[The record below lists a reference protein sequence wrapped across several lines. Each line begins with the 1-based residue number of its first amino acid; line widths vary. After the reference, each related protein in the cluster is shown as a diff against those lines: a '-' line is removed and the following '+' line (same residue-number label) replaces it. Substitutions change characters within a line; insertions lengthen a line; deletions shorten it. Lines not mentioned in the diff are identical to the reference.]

1 MANLKC
7 KYAHG
12 NKFST
17 NQGFRLTA
25 LGGMAVVPGDLDILI
40 AGTCCVDFSIMNHA
54 QKTLKGGGE
63 SGDTF
68 FAMLAYA
75 KVYRPRIIILENV
88 AGAPWLKS
96 SWGKKKGEPHGF
108 DDEFDKI
115 GYKAKFVKLDT
126 KNYYIPQT
134 RTRGYM
140 ISINI
145 QDLSVEQR
153 TRVDELLENWKNVV
167 VDYLKRPAST
177 PVSMWL
183 LPSDDPRLVHSRT
196 PWVDD
201 LEKSRKPPRWDAC
214 QVNYASYRQ
223 NLGLGDCRPLTSWG
237 TDGFF
242 VLPDFFQQKHSF
254 GLTERVLDTIDI
266 SHIRGINRGYD
277 DRYYL

>member
-1 MANLKC
+1 M
-7 KYAHG
+7 
-12 NKFST
+12 
-17 NQGFRLTA
+17 TA
-25 LGGMAVVPGDLDILI
+25 LGGMAVVPGDLDVLI

-54 QKTLKGGGE
+54 QKTLKAGGE

-88 AGAPWLKS
+88 SGAPWLIEK
-96 SWGKKKGEPHGF
+96 WPKTKKGDPHGF
-108 DDEFDKI
+108 DDEFRKI
-115 GYKAKFVKLDT
+115 GYKPQFVKLDT
-126 KNYYIPQT
+126 KDYYIPQT
-134 RTRGYM
+134 RKRGYM
-140 ISINI
+140 IAVNT
-145 QDLSVEQR
+145 QDQSDEE
-153 TRVDELLENWKNVV
+153 RVRIDKLLGTWETLITQELR
-167 VDYLKRPAST
+167 RPAST
-177 PVSMWL
+177 PVQMWL

-223 NLGLGDCRPLTSWG
+223 NLGFGDNRPLTSWG

-266 SHIRGINRGYD
+266 SHIRAVNRGYD